1 MEHPQISDR
10 FVLKMLGKS
19 ENHPKMMV
27 YHGFPII
34 FPAFSQ
40 DLQRAWP
47 VLLRCLRGGE
57 KLAARAVALAALS
70 KAPAWEL
77 LTAALEA
84 FEAGGPPVG

>member
-1 MEHPQISDR
+1 M
-10 FVLKMLGKS
+10 KKS

-57 KLAARAVALAALS
+57 TLAARAVALAALS